1 MTENLAR
8 VTLWITGQVQ
18 GVFYRASA
26 LEKAQSLNLSGFVQN
41 LADGSVEIVAE
52 GPRYALEQFVDWAKQ
67 GPPAAEVENVSARW
81 GTYLEEFRT
90 FMIVR

>member
-1 MTENLAR
+1 MTENLSR
-8 VTLWITGQVQ
+8 VSLWITGRVQ

-26 LEKAQSLNLSGFVQN
+26 LEKAQSLNLSGFVKN

-52 GPRYALEQFVDWAKQ
+52 GPRYALEQMVEWAKL
-67 GPPAAEVENVSARW
+67 GPPSAEVENVSARW
-81 GTYLEEFRT
+81 GTYLNEFRT